1 MPTLKLLPQVRS
13 FHSLT
18 RQSQSATPDS
28 NSQAHEKAHHT
39 TVGLDNCGTEV
50 GLRKG
55 PRNSTGVTSPTEGRA
70 SGFKIQDL
78 CSLSLPHS
86 LSSLFRAQSTRLLQ
100 LLLVPHRQGST
111 PKDEL
116 TIPWARPQSWASTNK
131 VKTCYKSVQTIDP
144 NNLCLGKV
152 ALFSVNALNDYDTEQ
167 PHCGG
172 G

>member
-1 MPTLKLLPQVRS
+1 MPTLNLLPQVSS

-55 PRNSTGVTSPTEGRA
+55 PRNSTGVTSPTERRA

-116 TIPWARPQSWASTNK
+116 TIPWAGPQSWVCINK
-131 VKTCYKSVQTIDP
+131 VETCSNSVQNTD
-144 NNLCLGKV
+144 
-152 ALFSVNALNDYDTEQ
+152 
-167 PHCGG
+167 
-172 G
+172 

>member
-1 MPTLKLLPQVRS
+1 MPTLNLLPQVSS

-55 PRNSTGVTSPTEGRA
+55 PRNSTGVTLPTER
-70 SGFKIQDL
+70 SRFKIQDL
-78 CSLSLPHS
+78 CSLSLSLSLSLPHS
-86 LSSLFRAQSTRLLQ
+86 LSSLFRAQSARLLQ

-116 TIPWARPQSWASTNK
+116 TIPWAGPQSWVCINK
-131 VKTCYKSVQTIDP
+131 VETCSNSVQNTD
-144 NNLCLGKV
+144 
-152 ALFSVNALNDYDTEQ
+152 
-167 PHCGG
+167 
-172 G
+172 